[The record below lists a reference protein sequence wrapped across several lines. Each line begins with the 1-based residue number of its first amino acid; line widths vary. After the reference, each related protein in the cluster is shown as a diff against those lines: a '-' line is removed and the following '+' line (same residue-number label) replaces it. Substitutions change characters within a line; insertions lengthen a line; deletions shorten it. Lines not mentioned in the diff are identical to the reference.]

1 MKWKEEYLLA
11 VGMFSLVLAF
21 VLVRYL
27 ELSYLDFS
35 VSSFLGGVFTGLS
48 MVLNLSYL
56 IKMRSRLSDTRV
68 RREEGDS
75 S

>member
-1 MKWKEEYLLA
+1 MKGKDEYLLA

-21 VLVRYL
+21 VFTGYL
-27 ELSYLDFS
+27 DLNYLDFS

-48 MVLNLSYL
+48 MTLNLSYL
-56 IKMRSRLSDTRV
+56 IKMRRRLSVTRV
-68 RREEGDS
+68 RREEGGS

>member
-1 MKWKEEYLLA
+1 MKGKDEYLLA

-21 VLVRYL
+21 VFTGYL
-27 ELSYLDFS
+27 DLSYLDFS

-48 MVLNLSYL
+48 MTLNLSYL
-56 IKMRSRLSDTRV
+56 IKMRNRLSVTRV

>member
-1 MKWKEEYLLA
+1 MI
-11 VGMFSLVLAF
+11 SLVLAF
-21 VLVRYL
+21 AFAGLL
-27 ELSYLDFS
+27 DLHYLDFS

-56 IKMRSRLSDTRV
+56 IKVRSKLSGIRV